1 MDETYKDAK
10 TFFSQPSYNT
20 LVVIP
25 VKDEIVPRKPLIE
38 LLEETKIKSY
48 NFFSDFIIF
57 ESSYH
62 MILRDMK
69 GDNVTE
75 EIKKWI
81 LEKKMKKKTNF
92 NEVIQKLRNAD
103 YHHIL
108 D

>member
-1 MDETYKDAK
+1 MFRLCYIIVCIAFPLSFLSCSSANFQISDCEINQET
-10 TFFSQPSYNT
+10 
-20 LVVIP
+20 
-25 VKDEIVPRKPLIE
+25 
-38 LLEETKIKSY
+38 
-48 NFFSDFIIF
+48 NFF
-57 ESSYH
+57 
-62 MILRDMK
+62 
-69 GDNVTE
+69 VTE